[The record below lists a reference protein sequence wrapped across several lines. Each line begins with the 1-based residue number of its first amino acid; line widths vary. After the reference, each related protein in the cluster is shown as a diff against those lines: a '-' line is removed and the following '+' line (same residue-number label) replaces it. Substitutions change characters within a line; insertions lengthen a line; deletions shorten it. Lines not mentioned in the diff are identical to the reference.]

1 MAIIGYSAFNGLVVL
16 PVILALV
23 NPASYESM
31 RDELGLHDS
40 KRSDRDGGKA
50 KFSKRYAAVTCVTF
64 APHLELYSVWVF
76 SKSKVH
82 SQCSRVG
89 EPGPLNGCCNF

>member
-23 NPASYESM
+23 NPVSYESM

-40 KRSDRDGGKA
+40 KRNDRDGGKA
-50 KFSKRYAAVTCVTF
+50 KFSKR
-64 APHLELYSVWVF
+64 
-76 SKSKVH
+76 
-82 SQCSRVG
+82 
-89 EPGPLNGCCNF
+89 